1 MAQFQDLLNALISA
15 NLSNINNA
23 ATSAILSRGLDPMQN
38 VTSGSQVIGSIN
50 LGICTAD
57 AVASYVLQNLT
68 GLSSLHINSLVVTSA
83 NASPDGSTVSGA
95 IQLDAVLSANL
106 GIQVGG
112 NFKAGCLYYT
122 PSVGLNGSVTVSG
135 VSVSATGD
143 FNATVGTQ
151 LCLTAMDVMNP
162 NLNYGNVSINID
174 GLGILNELLGPLED
188 FILGLV
194 KGQIISLVES
204 SVTPPINSAI
214 SGALPLCTNL
224 G

>member
-1 MAQFQDLLNALISA
+1 MGQFQDLLNAVINA

-23 ATSAILSRGLDPMQN
+23 ATSAIRSRGLDPMQN

-50 LGICTAD
+50 LGICTAE
-57 AVASYVLQNLT
+57 AVASYVLENLT
-68 GLSSLHINSLVVTSA
+68 GLSSFHINSLVVTSA
-83 NASPDGSTVSGA
+83 NASPDGSSLTGA
-95 IQLDAVLSANL
+95 IQMDAVLTSDV

-122 PSVGLNGSVTVSG
+122 PSVGLSGNVSVSG
-135 VSVSATGD
+135 VSISATGD
-143 FNATVGTQ
+143 FNATLGTQ

-162 NLNYGNVSINID
+162 NLNYGNININID

-194 KGQIISLVES
+194 KGQIIGLIES
-204 SVTPPINSAI
+204 AITPPINSAI
-214 SGALPLCTNL
+214 SSALPLCTSL
-224 G
+224 S